1 LANAQLALDQD
12 ELDDAQQGLARAGGD
27 ERANLQRAHHHHQAV
42 RQGALPLGKLSTAG
56 LPATLREQI
65 QEWFSLA
72 AREDQVQAAREDA
85 DRKAG
90 TLSQLRRA
98 APAARIGGHDARDSA
113 GGGAGDQGTGRA
125 LGRQIDRR
133 RLHQLR
139 VITSIAIQVVAA
151 MTILLVMFGAP
162 SRMPTIVG
170 LAGPGL
176 TVVLKDFIVAFFG
189 WFVPMGRNGIGLGD
203 RVEINGVGG
212 EAIEVGISAHRV
224 ARNAKL
230 DQYRTFDRQAKPR
243 RTPRWRS
250 RIGSA
255 SRINTARV
263 RAAAG

>member
-72 AREDQVQAAREDA
+72 AREDQVRAAREDA

-90 TLSQLRRA
+90 TLSQEHTALEGKLGSPPAAPSGGDSDDNDTATVVAQLRRA
-98 APAARIGGHDARDSA
+98 APAAGISG
-113 GGGAGDQGTGRA
+113 
-125 LGRQIDRR
+125 
-133 RLHQLR
+133 HQLR

-151 MTILLVMFGAP
+151 MTILLVMLGAP
-162 SRMPTIVG
+162 SQMPTIVG

-176 TVVLKDFIVAFFG
+176 TVVLKDFIGAFFG

-203 RVEINGVGG
+203 
-212 EAIEVGISAHRV
+212 
-224 ARNAKL
+224 
-230 DQYRTFDRQAKPR
+230 
-243 RTPRWRS
+243 
-250 RIGSA
+250 
-255 SRINTARV
+255 
-263 RAAAG
+263 